1 MSFQDSQKALEEKLG
16 MNIWQIREH
25 VISLPNDE
33 RWRYMDENQI
43 SGGVIMLAPDQYP
56 KKPKERE
63 QIDGEEYI
71 IGRQMTID
79 DWLGT
84 APKDPAD
91 ELIEI
96 YITGAHYT
104 LENMERKI
112 DGEFKSYH
120 GGSWAR
126 VSFDFSAG
134 KAMFSKKIFSG
145 YANRKKQEP
154 GVYAFTKKEYTERV
168 RRILTQ

>member
-16 MNIWQIREH
+16 MNIWQIRER
-25 VISLPNDE
+25 VLSLPNDE
-33 RWRYMDENQI
+33 RWRYMDENKI

-63 QIDGEEYI
+63 RIDGEDYI

-84 APKDPAD
+84 APEDPAD
-91 ELIEI
+91 ELIRY
-96 YITGAHYT
+96 YIEGHGFT
-104 LENMERKI
+104 LENMEKKI
-112 DGEFKSYH
+112 EWDFGSYT
-120 GGSWAR
+120 GGCWAN
-126 VSFDFSAG
+126 VCFDFCAG
-134 KAMFSKKIFSG
+134 KAMFSKRIFN
-145 YANRKKQEP
+145 AFLNRKKQEP
-154 GVYAFTKKEYTERV
+154 GVYVFTKKEYTERV

>member
-1 MSFQDSQKALEEKLG
+1 MTKRDYIKQADPKE
-16 MNIWQIREH
+16 
-25 VISLPNDE
+25 
-33 RWRYMDENQI
+33 
-43 SGGVIMLAPDQYP
+43 LAANQYP
-56 KKPKERE
+56 KKPKETE
-63 QIDGEEYI
+63 WMSEDDFT
-71 IGRQMTID
+71 IGRQMNIFD
-79 DWLGT
+79 LLGT

-145 YANRKKQEP
+145 FENRKKPEP
-154 GVYAFTKKEYTERV
+154 GVYVFTKKEYTERV
-168 RRILTQ
+168 RRILQG